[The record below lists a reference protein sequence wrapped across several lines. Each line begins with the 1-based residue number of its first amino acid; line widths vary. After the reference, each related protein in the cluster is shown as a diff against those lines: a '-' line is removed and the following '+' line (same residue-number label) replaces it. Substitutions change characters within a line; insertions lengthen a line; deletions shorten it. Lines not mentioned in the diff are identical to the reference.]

1 MVKLIKLSQIGEIS
15 RETTTPEHN
24 MLLQSETEE
33 GDVSNPKAISISIII
48 PVHNEERRIS
58 KSISRTLQF
67 CADQGWDFQ
76 IIIAEDGSTDNTIRI
91 VREFESSLSCTD
103 TLFIV
108 TSQQRLGKGGAIR
121 NALSLAQKEYVAYMD
136 ADLSADPAE
145 FRKLIENIRDC
156 DVAIG
161 SRKLP
166 GNLPPANIP
175 FTRMVFSFF
184 YSVLFRT
191 LFCIPVQDLQ
201 CGFKLFKRDAAE
213 LLFNDL
219 RTSKFAFDSEIIV
232 RAFMSGLKVKEVPI
246 AWIHDKTSSKIRI
259 VQQAKD
265 MGRDLLSIWY
275 QSHMHLHNTK
285 SKKEIGPRWRLIF
298 CLVSLINRKDGKA
311 IGIHSVSSR
320 QS

>member
-24 MLLQSETEE
+24 MLLQSETKE

-145 FRKLIENIRDC
+145 FRKLIENIKNC

-166 GNLPPANIP
+166 GNLPPANRP
-175 FTRMVFSFF
+175 FTRMLFSFF
-184 YSVLFRT
+184 YSALFRI
-191 LFCIPVQDLQ
+191 LFRIPVQDLQ
-201 CGFKLFKRDAAE
+201 CGFKLFKRNAAE
-213 LLFNDL
+213 ILFNDL

-246 AWIHDKTSSKIRI
+246 TWIHDRSSSKIRI

-275 QSHMHLHNTK
+275 QSHILLHNRRG
-285 SKKEIGPRWRLIF
+285 KKETGPRWRLIF
-298 CLVSLINRKDGKA
+298 CLACLFKRKDGKDVLVQTM
-311 IGIHSVSSR
+311 SLQ

>member
-145 FRKLIENIRDC
+145 FRKLIENIKNC

-166 GNLPPANIP
+166 GNLPPANRP
-175 FTRMVFSFF
+175 FTRMLFSFF
-184 YSVLFRT
+184 YSALFRM
-191 LFCIPVQDLQ
+191 LFRIPVQDLQ
-201 CGFKLFKRDAAE
+201 CGFKLFKRNAAE
-213 LLFNDL
+213 ILFNDL

-232 RAFMSGLKVKEVPI
+232 RAFISGLKVKEVPI
-246 AWIHDKTSSKIRI
+246 TWIHDRSSSKIRI

-275 QSHMHLHNTK
+275 QSHILLHNRRG
-285 SKKEIGPRWRLIF
+285 KKETGPRWRLIF
-298 CLVSLINRKDGKA
+298 CLVYLFKRTDGKDVLVQTM
-311 IGIHSVSSR
+311 SLQ